1 MLDREELIEQAH
13 FFKTLIERLADNIPM
28 QDLLGSIREEV
39 LATTRLPMAIDFL
52 RGELLHV
59 GVMSSAMARLPHYF
73 TPFQAYVMTEAESDR
88 GRFDLRIGLQ
98 ILAKE
103 AEYRAA
109 GGSLQGIFLYQFETL
124 CRNRLRYDKG
134 LDAIA
139 GDDVYPA
146 DWREWLSG
154 VRRQIGIIDLA
165 DMIYVRS
172 EHYLAMRAKQGE
184 RDPQP
189 EKPILFG
196 SQEGKIALANR
207 RKDPLLLFA
216 ALQRQLGYPAVPRP
230 RPVEESPQLVP
241 QLARRIERL
250 EQRLKMM
257 EEEQRSGSIDI
268 TKFYG
273 KPPGAE

>member
-268 TKFYG
+268 TKYYG